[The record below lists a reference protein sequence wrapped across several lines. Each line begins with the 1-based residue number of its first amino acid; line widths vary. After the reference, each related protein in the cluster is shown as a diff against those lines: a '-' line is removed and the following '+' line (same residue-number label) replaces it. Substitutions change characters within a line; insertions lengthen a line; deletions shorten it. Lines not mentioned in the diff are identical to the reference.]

1 MAAAC
6 NAVAVAGHAGG
17 VTEDD
22 TFGALYAAHYD
33 DLLRYAL
40 RRVEQPADAA
50 DVVAETW
57 AVAWRRRHD
66 LPPAHEL
73 RLWLFGT
80 ARRVLANHRRGRL
93 RQSQLAEKL
102 KKTLHLQTARENLR
116 GPDDRVSLALSRLSE
131 RDREVLFLSAWED
144 LPPED
149 IAKVLGCTA
158 ATARVRLH
166 RARSRFKE
174 ALGEPPERVDRTH
187 HQPLQMVEEAR

>member
-1 MAAAC
+1 
-6 NAVAVAGHAGG
+6 
-17 VTEDD
+17 VTEHDA
-22 TFGALYAAHYD
+22 FGALYAAHYD

-93 RQSQLAEKL
+93 RQSQLADKL
-102 KKTLHLQTARENLR
+102 KQALDLRTASENVQ
-116 GPDDRVSLALSRLSE
+116 GPDDRVRQALSRLPE

-149 IAKVLGCTA
+149 IARVLGCTA
-158 ATARVRLH
+158 ASARVRLH
-166 RARSRFKE
+166 RARSRFKA
-174 ALGEPPERVDRTH
+174 ALGEPPDRVGGDPAH
-187 HQPLQMVEEAR
+187 HQGLQMVEEVR